1 MFPHPRSANTDL
13 LFIFSA
19 LFFLRRIGELEMK
32 AVEIPEW
39 NKKLLI
45 GNEMIDQQHRSIFDL
60 AQALADE
67 VGRCDI
73 EDWGKTCARDFDR
86 EDALVDAVY
95 ALSDYVIEH
104 FEDEESLMSEEEYP
118 GLAAHR
124 IMHNEI
130 GERVLGYTA
139 RFMVGGE
146 VPPDRISQFIA
157 EWLKHHILEEDLRFI
172 EWLDSRG

>member
-1 MFPHPRSANTDL
+1 MRRNYGVFPHPRSANTDL

-73 EDWGKTCARDFDR
+73 ED
-86 EDALVDAVY
+86 
-95 ALSDYVIEH
+95 LSLI
-104 FEDEESLMSEEEYP
+104 
-118 GLAAHR
+118 
-124 IMHNEI
+124 
-130 GERVLGYTA
+130 
-139 RFMVGGE
+139 
-146 VPPDRISQFIA
+146 
-157 EWLKHHILEEDLRFI
+157 HI
-172 EWLDSRG
+172 